1 VSTVLEA
8 MGHRLNVSG
17 LVTLGVDTFLSR
29 MPDKPDY
36 CVALFEY
43 DGGPPMQ
50 TLGPI
55 GIALDR
61 VRVQVMARGG
71 RDDYPSV
78 RNRMLS
84 IRTNL
89 SAITDETILGVRIL
103 RASPQSYPTL
113 MGYDDNNRFRIV
125 FNMEVTAEPVH
136 VAGFGL
142 DVFGISGFGG
152 TA

>member
-1 VSTVLEA
+1 MNTVLEA
-8 MGHRLNVSG
+8 MGSRLSADG
-17 LVTLGVDTFLSR
+17 LAVLGTDTFLSR
-29 MPDKPDY
+29 MPDKPDS

-78 RNRMLS
+78 RDKMLA
-84 IRTNL
+84 IRANL
-89 SAITDETILGVRIL
+89 SAITDQTILGIRIL

-125 FNMEVTAEPVH
+125 FNLEVTSEPIAV
-136 VAGFGL
+136 
-142 DVFGISGFGG
+142 GG
-152 TA
+152 